1 MGEAAGTGAQAS
13 CRTTRGQGQG
23 WDSREGEGRQG
34 GGEGAGL
41 QRSWWHGEQGLCHR
55 HPLTEVGMTS
65 SRLAV
70 CMGFLFTSS
79 GSQCLQLSPGDTE
92 VPAECRR
99 AAPSG
104 RQDGSGHR
112 FGAKGLPQPYQGTWL
127 SRDRKATAS
136 ASCLWPI
143 SRSDPTVPRKSPE
156 TRAGHRQSPT
166 RGALLRGRC
175 SSAGA
180 WSMKTAANAQLV
192 GLQGPRCGNLTA
204 STLLRSESGSGRALG
219 LGLGVQPSSGL
230 AQHKPGWG
238 APSADPPA
246 GSETSRGGD
255 GARPPSLSASSLPA
269 TWEL

>member
-1 MGEAAGTGAQAS
+1 MPSGQVYALESHDLGPGSRPWFTNKAQLPSDQRRMPAQSQALGSWGNSFSASGSRPEMGEAAGTGAQAS

-136 ASCLWPI
+136 APCLWPI
-143 SRSDPTVPRKSPE
+143 S
-156 TRAGHRQSPT
+156 
-166 RGALLRGRC
+166 
-175 SSAGA
+175 
-180 WSMKTAANAQLV
+180 
-192 GLQGPRCGNLTA
+192 
-204 STLLRSESGSGRALG
+204 
-219 LGLGVQPSSGL
+219 
-230 AQHKPGWG
+230 
-238 APSADPPA
+238 
-246 GSETSRGGD
+246 
-255 GARPPSLSASSLPA
+255 
-269 TWEL
+269 